1 MSPRWGEVAGYA
13 LYFYYSERHQRP
25 HVDVRRR
32 NGHRDRATLD
42 ALTGEVLRGKLSH
55 GDLQKVRE
63 LLEQNREQVLKAFY
77 DVLEGR
83 RPRKLGDAGSEETR

>member
-25 HVDVRRR
+25 HVDARRR
-32 NGHRDRATLD
+32 SGHRDRATLD
-42 ALTGEVLRGKLSH
+42 ALTGEVLRGKLPH

-63 LLEQNREQVLKAFY
+63 LLANNREQVLKAFY
-77 DVLEGR
+77 DALEGR
-83 RPRKLGDAGSEETR
+83 RPQKLGDDESEENR